1 MDRSAAGGPLRALAS
16 SATAAHVLCLLIVI
30 SFFGSV
36 AIAASLFPT
45 GFDMRY
51 RWVSSLASSRDNP
64 GGHHYFGAGLILV
77 GLLSIPVVRYLFLT
91 LPRHRSLNRLGLAL
105 LYIGAVALVTLGIE
119 AAFFPNPGKVRFV
132 HEVATG
138 AGFGGYAFGFACF
151 TAIAIRQAPGSR
163 YAQMYGGLTAVLIG
177 LPLIA
182 TGICELVWLATH
194 SPDLFGSDFP
204 EKKLPWL
211 VFSKALWEWM
221 LIIDLILVLWMTVW
235 HVSRNSRPVGE
246 PARGL
251 GDLVGVPVRGDAPAS
266 LVAREANID
275 QGA

>member
-1 MDRSAAGGPLRALAS
+1 MVSPAAVRALRALAPS
-16 SATAAHVLCLLIVI
+16 TTAAHVLCLLIVA

-36 AIAASLFPT
+36 AIAASYYPT
-45 GFDMRY
+45 AFDLRY
-51 RWVSSLASSRDNP
+51 RWVSSLASARDNP
-64 GGHHYFGAGLILV
+64 LGHRYFGVGLILV
-77 GLLSIPVVRYLFLT
+77 GLLSVPVVHYLFLT
-91 LPRHRSLNRLGLAL
+91 LPRRQSLNRLGLAL

-119 AAFFPNPGKVRFV
+119 GALFPNLGKVRFV

-163 YAQMYGGLTAVLIG
+163 DAQLYGALTAVLIG

-182 TGICELVWLATH
+182 TGICEIVWLATH

-221 LIIDLILVLWMTVW
+221 LIINLIFVLWMTVW
-235 HVSRNSRPVGE
+235 HVSRNSRSIGHPAQGLVG
-246 PARGL
+246 
-251 GDLVGVPVRGDAPAS
+251 LVGVPARDDAPTS
-266 LVAREANID
+266 LVARGMNID